1 MALAV
6 RKRKH
11 DSTIPTDSLSDI
23 AFLLIIFFIL
33 TTSIRRLTGFSTDMP
48 AAQKSTPQQQ
58 QTEKT
63 PTVALVGGAL
73 KWDGQAIDAEGLR
86 QKLAALGLPAKKEN
100 DRIVIL
106 ETSGKVPYQQ
116 YYEALAIISG
126 AGGIVGILTED
137 EGKEG
142 KKTP

>member
-1 MALAV
+1 MALSLRQ
-6 RKRKH
+6 RKRE
-11 DSTIPTDSLSDI
+11 SAIPTDSLSDI

-33 TTSIRRLTGFSTDMP
+33 TTSIRRLTGFNTDMP
-48 AAQKSTPQQQ
+48 SAQKSQAQQQ

-86 QKLAALGLPAKKEN
+86 QKLVALNLPAKKEGE
-100 DRIVIL
+100 RIVIL

-126 AGGIVGILTED
+126 AGGVVGILTE
-137 EGKEG
+137 EEG
-142 KKTP
+142 KK

>member
-1 MALAV
+1 MALSLRQ
-6 RKRKH
+6 RKRE
-11 DSTIPTDSLSDI
+11 SAIPTDSLSDI

-33 TTSIRRLTGFSTDMP
+33 TTSIRRLTGFNTDMP
-48 AAQKSTPQQQ
+48 SAQKSPPQQQ

-73 KWDGQAIDAEGLR
+73 KWDGQAIDGEGLR
-86 QKLAALGLPAKKEN
+86 QKLVALNLPAKKES

-116 YYEALAIISG
+116 YYETLAIISG
-126 AGGIVGILTED
+126 AGGIVGILTE
-137 EGKEG
+137 EEG
-142 KKTP
+142 KK